1 MATIKQVSIMGII
14 SVGGVANGTSH
25 RYGDITGR
33 YVIYRG
39 DDDKVDG
46 VQYLNVEEFA
56 KKEFKSFILVDFA
69 HTSKVIRDLFD
80 DTSFSFLCSNRT

>member
-1 MATIKQVSIMGII
+1 MTIKRKWICVKNIIPIIPLATIKQVSIMGII

-25 RYGDITGR
+25 MYGDITGR

-46 VQYLNVEEFA
+46 ESLIFRGITH
-56 KKEFKSFILVDFA
+56 K
-69 HTSKVIRDLFD
+69 
-80 DTSFSFLCSNRT
+80 